1 MTYQFETVEKFASE
15 KYTTKY
21 KKSFLPSS
29 HEEYKPLHLGTNYN
43 KLGRWKDKMLES
55 NTW

>member
-15 KYTTKY
+15 KYRTKY